1 MGEPALTVV
10 VADAAGTEA
19 LGAAVADALG
29 GRGLLLAL
37 RGELGT
43 GKTTFARGLLR
54 RLGVVG
60 SIRSPTYTLIEP
72 YDVDGRAVHH
82 LDLYRIA
89 NPDEL
94 ELMGTRDL
102 LADGGLV
109 VVEWPERAGRSLP
122 QADLALHFE
131 HAPTGRRVALEPGT
145 AAGRNVF
152 EALQLASGCIP
163 VREALTHR
171 P

>member
-1 MGEPALTVV
+1 MGEPVLTLV
-10 VADAAGTEA
+10 VADAAGTDA

-29 GRGLLLAL
+29 GRGALVAL
-37 RGELGT
+37 RGELGS

-54 RLGVVG
+54 RLGVTG
-60 SIRSPTYTLIEP
+60 AIRSPTYTLIEP
-72 YDVDGRAVHH
+72 YEVGGRAVHH

-122 QADLALHFE
+122 RPDLALHFE
-131 HAPTGRRVALEPGT
+131 HAPSGRRVGLEAGSAPGRT
-145 AAGRNVF
+145 VL
-152 EALQLASGCIP
+152 EAFHLPCGCSP
-163 VREALTHR
+163 VR
-171 P
+171 